1 MTNKVAPTKVTLV
14 DLDGQ
19 VVPDWVPQTLEREG
33 VNLVIRQC
41 NTREELAQYGADA
54 DIVWMFGGSRVLHGG
69 ALEAVPRCWAIVR
82 TGSGTD
88 NVPVEEATARG
99 IVVANTPAALSD
111 GVSDHVIALVMA
123 LVRRLP
129 KGDRD
134 IRAGIFDQT
143 LVHPLNAFGGRTFGL
158 VGFGHIAREVARKL
172 SGFEMKWLVHDPFVQ
187 ADQLATLGIQS
198 VSLERLLTESDYIS
212 LHCPLTSSTRHLIGG
227 PQLRQMKSTAIL
239 INTSRGP
246 VVDEPALVLAL
257 TEGWIAAAGL
267 DVFEQEP
274 PARDNSLLKLENVIL
289 TPHSAGR
296 SGDGMEPRWRT
307 SVETVLSLARR
318 HWPPSWVN
326 RDVKPREKLSDCP
339 NSERRQT

>member
-1 MTNKVAPTKVTLV
+1 MKNSLDPVKVALV

-19 VVPDWVPQTLEREG
+19 VIPDWLAPTFEREG
-33 VNLVIRQC
+33 VELLIRQC
-41 NTREELAQYGADA
+41 NSRAELAQHAKDA
-54 DIVWMFGGSRVLHGG
+54 DIVWLFGGSRVLQGG
-69 ALEAVPRCWAIVR
+69 SLAAVPRCWAIVR

-129 KGDRD
+129 RIDRAV
-134 IRAGIFDQT
+134 RGGVFDQT
-143 LVHPLNAFGGRTFGL
+143 LGRPLNSFRGRTFGL

-172 SGFEMKWLVHDPFVQ
+172 SGFEMNWLVHDPFVSPDKLTPQ
-187 ADQLATLGIQS
+187 GIRPA
-198 VSLERLLTESDYIS
+198 SLESLLSESDFVS
-212 LHCPLTSSTRHLIGG
+212 LHCPLTPSTRHLIGE
-227 PQLRQMKSTAIL
+227 PELRRMKPSAIL

-246 VVDEPALVLAL
+246 VVDEPALTRAL

-274 PARDNSLLKLENVIL
+274 PAADNPLFQLENVIV
-289 TPHSAGR
+289 TPHSAGL

-307 SVETVLSLARR
+307 SVEVVLALAKRR
-318 HWPPSWVN
+318 WPPSCVN
-326 RDVKPREKLSDCP
+326 RHVKPVQNLS
-339 NSERRQT
+339 E

>member
-1 MTNKVAPTKVTLV
+1 MPNELAPTKVTLV

-19 VVPDWVPQTLEREG
+19 VVPDWVPQTLEQEG
-33 VNLVIRQC
+33 IEFVIRQC
-41 NTREELAQYGADA
+41 NTREELAQHAADA
-54 DIVWMFGGSRVLHGG
+54 DIVWMFGGSRVLQGG
-69 ALEAVPRCWAIVR
+69 ALAAVPRCWAIVR

-88 NVPVEEATARG
+88 NVPVEEATTRG

-172 SGFEMKWLVHDPFVQ
+172 SGFNLNWIIHDPFVEVK
-187 ADQLATLGIQS
+187 QLAALGMQS
-198 VSLERLLTESDYIS
+198 VSLETLLSQSDYIS
-212 LHCPLTSSTRHLIGG
+212 LHCPLTTATRHLISE
-227 PQLRQMKSTAIL
+227 PQLRQMKPTAIL

-246 VVDEPALVLAL
+246 VVDETALVRAL

-274 PARDNSLLKLENVIL
+274 PARDNPLLKLENVIL

-307 SVETVLSLARR
+307 SVETVLSLVRR
-318 HWPPSWVN
+318 RWPPSCVN
-326 RDVKPREKLSDCP
+326 RNVKPIQNLSG
-339 NSERRQT
+339 

>member
-1 MTNKVAPTKVTLV
+1 MNTLDPVRVALV

-19 VVPDWVPQTLEREG
+19 IVPDWVPQSLEREG
-33 VNLVIRQC
+33 IALNIRQC
-41 NTREELAQYGADA
+41 NSGAELAEYARDA
-54 DIVWMFGGSRVLHGG
+54 DIVWLFGGSRVLQGG
-69 ALEAVPRCWAIVR
+69 SLAMLPRCWAIVR

-129 KGDRD
+129 RIDQAVRG
-134 IRAGIFDQT
+134 GVFDQT
-143 LVHPLNAFGGRTFGL
+143 MGRPLNSFRGRTFGL

-172 SGFEMKWLVHDPFVQ
+172 SGFEMNWRVHDPFVS
-187 ADQLATLGIQS
+187 ADALAAQGFQSATL
-198 VSLERLLTESDYIS
+198 ETLLSESDFVS
-212 LHCPLTSSTRHLIGG
+212 LHCPLTPLTQHLIGER
-227 PQLRQMKSTAIL
+227 QLRRMKPSAIL

-246 VVDEPALVLAL
+246 VVDELTLARAL

-274 PARDNSLLKLENVIL
+274 PAPDNPLFKLDNVIL
-289 TPHSAGR
+289 TPHSAGL
-296 SGDGMEPRWRT
+296 SGDGMEPRWR
-307 SVETVLSLARR
+307 SSMDAVLALARR
-318 HWPPSWVN
+318 RWPPSWVN
-326 RDVKPREKLSDCP
+326 RDVKSAANLSV
-339 NSERRQT
+339 

>member
-1 MTNKVAPTKVTLV
+1 MKNSPDPVKVALV

-19 VVPDWVPQTLEREG
+19 IVPDWVPQSLEREG
-33 VNLVIRQC
+33 IELMIRQC
-41 NTREELAQYGADA
+41 NSRAELAEYAKDA
-54 DIVWMFGGSRVLHGG
+54 DIVWLFGGSRILQGG
-69 ALEAVPRCWAIVR
+69 ALAALTRCWAIVR

-129 KGDRD
+129 RIDRAV
-134 IRAGIFDQT
+134 RAGVFDQT
-143 LVHPLNAFGGRTFGL
+143 LGRPLNSFRGRTFGL

-172 SGFEMKWLVHDPFVQ
+172 RGFEMKWLVHDPFVSV
-187 ADQLATLGIQS
+187 DDLAAQGLQPA
-198 VSLERLLTESDYIS
+198 SLEVLLAESDFVS
-212 LHCPLTSSTRHLIGG
+212 LHCPLTPSTRHLIGE
-227 PQLRQMKSTAIL
+227 PQLRSMKPTAIL

-246 VVDEPALVLAL
+246 VVDEPALTRAL
-257 TEGWIAAAGL
+257 SEGWIAAAGL

-274 PARDNSLLKLENVIL
+274 PARDNPLFQLENVL
-289 TPHSAGR
+289 VTPHSAGL

-307 SVETVLSLARR
+307 SVDAVLALAKRR
-318 HWPPSWVN
+318 WPPSCVN
-326 RDVKPREKLSDCP
+326 RHVQPA
-339 NSERRQT
+339 QTLTD

>member
-1 MTNKVAPTKVTLV
+1 MNKALKPVKVALV

-19 VVPDWVPQTLEREG
+19 VVPYWVPETLKREG
-33 VNLVIRQC
+33 IELVIRQC
-41 NTREELAQYGADA
+41 NTREELAQHAADA
-54 DIVWMFGGSRVLHGG
+54 DIVWLFGGSRVLHGG
-69 ALEAVPRCWAIVR
+69 SLAAVPRCWAIVR

-88 NVPVEEATARG
+88 NVPIEEATARG

-129 KGDRD
+129 KADREV
-134 IRAGIFDQT
+134 RAGIFDQT

-158 VGFGHIAREVARKL
+158 VGFGYIAREVARKL
-172 SGFEMKWLVHDPFVQ
+172 SGFGLKWLVHDPFIK
-187 ADQLATLGIQS
+187 ADELATMGVQS
-198 VSLERLLTESDYIS
+198 VSLETLLSESDYIS
-212 LHCPLTSSTRHLIGG
+212 LHCPLTLSTLHFIGE
-227 PQLRQMKSTAIL
+227 PQLRRMKPSAIL

-246 VVDEPALVLAL
+246 VVDEPALVRAL
-257 TEGWIAAAGL
+257 TQGWIAAAGL

-274 PARDNSLLKLENVIL
+274 PALDNPLLKLENVIL

-307 SVETVLSLARR
+307 SVETVLALARR
-318 HWPPSWVN
+318 RWPPSCVN
-326 RDVKPREKLSDCP
+326 RDVKPATNLSV
-339 NSERRQT
+339 